1 MRLGVT
7 SISLILAVAG
17 LLACAGVISVGPHTS
32 AAQAQTAGPDGVPQ
46 VLPTEALRI
55 ETARGPV
62 KFHIMVAKT
71 EEQRQ
76 IGLMFRR
83 EMAPDQGMI
92 FDFFTPQPVAFWMHN
107 TVLPLDI
114 IFIDKTG
121 RIINIAANAK
131 PFDDT
136 ALPSDSPA
144 RAVLEINGGMAARLG
159 IHPGDLIRDEAVY
172 HR

>member
-7 SISLILAVAG
+7 SISLILVAAG
-17 LLACAGVISVGPHTS
+17 LLASAGAIALAPHTS
-32 AAQAQTAGPDGVPQ
+32 AAQTATAEGAPQ
-46 VLPTEALRI
+46 VLPSETLRV
-55 ETARGPV
+55 ETARGAV
-62 KFHIMVAKT
+62 KFRIMVAKT
-71 EEQRQ
+71 EPQREL
-76 IGLMFRR
+76 GLMFRR

-107 TVLPLDI
+107 TILPLDI

-136 ALPSDSPA
+136 PLPSDGPA
-144 RAVLEINGGMAARLG
+144 RAVLEINAGMAAKLG
-159 IHPGDLIRDEAVY
+159 IRPGDLVRDEAVY

>member
-7 SISLILAVAG
+7 SISLILALAG
-17 LLACAGVISVGPHTS
+17 LLATAGLTSMGPHAAS
-32 AAQAQTAGPDGVPQ
+32 AQAQTAGPEGTPQ
-46 VLPTEALRI
+46 VLPAEALRV

-62 KFHIMVAKT
+62 KFRIMVAKT
-71 EEQRQ
+71 EPQREL
-76 IGLMFRR
+76 GLMFRR

-107 TVLPLDI
+107 TILPLDI

-136 ALPSDSPA
+136 PLPSDSPA
-144 RAVLEINGGMAARLG
+144 RAVLEINAGMAAKLG
-159 IHPGDLIRDEAVY
+159 IRPGDLVRDEAVY